1 METLVTDEFYSE
13 PVYTIGHAAK
23 KLGVAAPTIRMYEK
37 AGLLL
42 SFRTETNRRMYSKR
56 DLQHLEQII
65 HLIRKQG
72 LNIEAIR
79 RLAAGIPCWL
89 MTNCPGDICKQCI
102 AYQSSTKP
110 CWLLPGMACQKSKTD
125 CRLCDVYLTFPQR
138 LQDLKSFH
146 KSGLK

>member
-1 METLVTDEFYSE
+1 METLVSDEFYCE

-23 KLGVAAPTIRMYEK
+23 KLGVAPPTIRMYEK

-42 SFRTETNRRMYSKR
+42 SFRTETNRRVYSKR
-56 DLQHLEQII
+56 DLHHLEQII

-72 LNIEAIR
+72 LNLEAIR

-89 MTNCPGDICKQCI
+89 MTKCPDDICKECV
-102 AYQSSTKP
+102 AYRDSLEP
-110 CWLLPGMACQKSKTD
+110 CWTIPDTACKKFKTD

-146 KSGLK
+146 KDGFE